1 MKYNVVDNKG
11 QMLNLGPP
19 LPPPPIDTISALLIR
34 FSGLEGWRLTV
45 VVPIGVS
52 LQFAIDDDIL
62 SRIEAPLPIAIL
74 TRDRHPSGI
83 PRTSAVVSVDE
94 EVAIVQPGNR
104 KYVLWLGFHVTP
116 GAVDQ
121 SGSRKPIQFVWS
133 PRV

>member
-1 MKYNVVDNKG
+1 M
-11 QMLNLGPP
+11 
-19 LPPPPIDTISALLIR
+19 
-34 FSGLEGWRLTV
+34 
-45 VVPIGVS
+45 VPVGVS
-52 LQFAIDDDIL
+52 LQFAIDDDIF

-104 KYVLWLGFHVTP
+104 KYVLWLGFHVIP

-121 SGSRKPIQFVWS
+121 SGSCEPIQFV
-133 PRV
+133 

>member
-1 MKYNVVDNKG
+1 M
-11 QMLNLGPP
+11 
-19 LPPPPIDTISALLIR
+19 
-34 FSGLEGWRLTV
+34 
-45 VVPIGVS
+45 VPVGVS

-121 SGSRKPIQFVWS
+121 SGSRKPIQFA
-133 PRV
+133 